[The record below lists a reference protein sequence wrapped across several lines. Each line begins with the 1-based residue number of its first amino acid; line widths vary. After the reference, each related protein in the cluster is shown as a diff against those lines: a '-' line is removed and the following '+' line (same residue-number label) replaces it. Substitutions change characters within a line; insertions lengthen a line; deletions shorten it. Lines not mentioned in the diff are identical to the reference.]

1 MSGIVKI
8 ELRLLEASLVTRN
21 TETKIQQKKKEKK
34 KKKKRGEV
42 MMLP

>member
-21 TETKIQQKKKEKK
+21 TETKIQQKKKKKKEKK
-34 KKKKRGEV
+34 KEAK
-42 MMLP
+42 L